1 MGGRLMQKEPEDNAM
16 LDSEIEEISA
26 VENDTAPK
34 KEPAKRKPPK
44 PFPNYS
50 IEESTHIGFIL
61 KEYNAGNPWSPA
73 EIARVLGGSC
83 KSTSFFYLS
92 AASRAYGFTVGTRD
106 AKIIELTALG
116 HKYVYASSPEE
127 EYGCI
132 YEAFNN
138 IQILKDVYDYYKG
151 ENLPEKKYL
160 SNTLE
165 SNFHL
170 DPQYHDEFIKLYT
183 DNLAFLNKHFSKSAI
198 PRVQNIVSDVAVPK
212 SEKTQVQRRELFVIM
227 PFSEKTETYPKGFFA
242 EMFSSLIVPAA
253 SEAGYIAKTANKA
266 GSDIIQSTIVNQI
279 ISADLIL
286 ADLTEHNPNVLF
298 ELGLAIAFEKKVVLI
313 RAKGTKPIFD
323 VDNLLRVFDYDQNLW
338 KSTIERDVPNL
349 TDHILAT
356 ETNNG
361 KSYLELLKKV

>member
-1 MGGRLMQKEPEDNAM
+1 MSKEISEVVVENFPEDTATAKTNNAS
-16 LDSEIEEISA
+16 L
-26 VENDTAPK
+26 K
-34 KEPAKRKPPK
+34 KETSKHKPPK
-44 PFPNYS
+44 PFPNHT
-50 IEESTHIGFIL
+50 IEESTQIAFSL
-61 KEYNAGNPWSPA
+61 KEYNAGNPWSPSD
-73 EIARVLGGSC
+73 IANVLGGSH
-83 KSTSFFYLS
+83 KSNSFFYLS
-92 AASRAYGFTVGTRD
+92 AASRAYGFTTGTRD

-116 HKYVYASSPEE
+116 RKYIYATSLEE
-127 EYGCI
+127 EYDCI
-132 YEAFNN
+132 YEAFTN
-138 IQILKDVYDYYKG
+138 IKILNEVYEYYKG
-151 ENLPEKKYL
+151 DNLPDKKYL

-165 SNFHL
+165 SNFNL
-170 DPQYHDEFIKLYT
+170 DPQFHDEFIQLYT
-183 DNLAFLNKHFSKSAI
+183 DNLAFLNKHSK
-198 PRVQNIVSDVAVPK
+198 NIETRNFPDVFTPNASK
-212 SEKTQVQRRELFVIM
+212 EEKNLNRKRELFVIM
-227 PFSEKTETYPKGFFA
+227 PFSEKTDLYPKGFFA

-253 SEAGYIAKTANKA
+253 SEANYIAKTANKA

-323 VDNLLRVFDYDQNLW
+323 VDNLLRVFDYDSNLW

-361 KSYLELLKKV
+361 KSYLELLKKNA